1 MIERYRLTLNYS
13 GLSDYEK
20 EKIISVFTAKS
31 AKDALNKTNKLLEQY
46 KRKELRVYLKEF
58 LSDPRDIETPKLIW
72 QVILNGY
79 CFRIIIF

>member
-31 AKDALNKTNKLLEQY
+31 AKDALNKTNKLLDQY
-46 KRKELRVYLKEF
+46 KRKELRVSFKIKNF
-58 LSDPRDIETPKLIW
+58 LEALAISADADIHVEK
-72 QVILNGY
+72 
-79 CFRIIIF
+79 R